1 MEITIKE
8 QSFQIKENC
17 INGLSGSQLENLI
30 NIVSLKQKE
39 KIKINHKDLTKKE
52 MIEYKKSI
60 QVIKRRQEYNNY
72 YKSIYDWFYQTLEEN
87 NILPKNIDKKIMDAI
102 KIIGLKEDILNQ
114 GLLEISE
121 SEGKLLQIA
130 NALLMNPNIIILEEP
145 FIVLDLNEQKKI
157 IRLLQK
163 LTEKYNKTVIIIS
176 NDANMLYLYTDYL
189 ILFKN
194 QKKLIEG
201 KTTDVYTKVD
211 VLKKHHIKIPEI
223 VEFSYMVREHKNV
236 KIDYYKDVR
245 DIIKDIYK
253 HVKR

>member
-1 MEITIKE
+1 MDKVLK
-8 QSFQIKENC
+8 F
-17 INGLSGSQLENLI
+17 LS
-30 NIVSLKQKE
+30 
-39 KIKINHKDLTKKE
+39 
-52 MIEYKKSI
+52 
-60 QVIKRRQEYNNY
+60 
-72 YKSIYDWFYQTLEEN
+72 
-87 NILPKNIDKKIMDAI
+87 
-102 KIIGLKEDILNQ
+102 
-114 GLLEISE
+114 
-121 SEGKLLQIA
+121 
-130 NALLMNPNIIILEEP
+130 
-145 FIVLDLNEQKKI
+145 
-157 IRLLQK
+157 
-163 LTEKYNKTVIIIS
+163 NKTVIIIS

-194 QKKLIEG
+194 QRKVIEG